1 MESWI
6 YLHLGFFIERN
17 LLIPVIFYCSSW
29 FNYYSLF
36 SNAPLWIRV
45 LLVYCV
51 GLWWNPSCFII
62 NYFREIYFFLR
73 TFKWHW
79 IFCCLNVVFHKVFP
93 AVLTSLSW
101 NALNS
106 LENLKDRFF
115 SNIKILVGN
124 YSFWDRN
131 ILFYLFL
138 SFCVDGNGLVLG
150 FSFFF
155 EVSWLYLLCHL
166 ILIACYTPLHFA
178 CCLNVLCVHIH
189 YYVYRSTVSSLII

>member
-1 MESWI
+1 MYAALEIDPNTNWLLSNQSWQFCYFPSNSL
-6 YLHLGFFIERN
+6 YLLNGKLDLFTSWFFIERN

-62 NYFREIYFFLR
+62 NYFHEIYFLQG

-79 IFCCLNVVFHKVFP
+79 IFCCLNVVFHKLFP

-106 LENLKDRFF
+106 L
-115 SNIKILVGN
+115 
-124 YSFWDRN
+124 
-131 ILFYLFL
+131 
-138 SFCVDGNGLVLG
+138 
-150 FSFFF
+150 
-155 EVSWLYLLCHL
+155 
-166 ILIACYTPLHFA
+166 
-178 CCLNVLCVHIH
+178 
-189 YYVYRSTVSSLII
+189 